1 MEPATPR
8 KIPHKKPPLPL
19 KRPKITFLEKKY
31 RGENEEGIRM
41 NMMQHLTSM
50 DLNDKE
56 AEKEILEVLKYY
68 LIDYKEI
75 PENHQDPEFKKNL
88 EKDITIFQNYVNN
101 QTGGRRRKRK
111 TRKKRGGWRR
121 RDIDLNKDDIGYYYD
136 CWNRDG
142 NYDDVK
148 YREGMTITGKWDVLR
163 PISEWDIIEMQD
175 SHRYDPNLIL
185 YDESRPNFG
194 RFRIPAQQLCS
205 RGFKPL
211 KRNDVKTGAGRK
223 KKTRKKR
230 GAVKFGKNKT
240 TAEIVKEGRKILKT
254 TPQKKKRQIREQ
266 QIKLTG
272 EQEFALFKKQ
282 SLIEMSIAFQ
292 TTFGIAPS
300 NRDRKILSLVYKN
313 LKEPLSEAEE
323 DDIKKY
329 RAEEEENKRKF
340 VWMNNYL
347 RQLKKKSQKK
357 KFEIYNHGDNPKA
370 LLKYKTG
377 KKKVKKGP
385 ATGLVINT
393 DNKYMSPV
401 KGPDTRYSD
410 TNFAVEERAKNVR
423 KSHKNLIDYFGGGRK
438 KKTRKKK
445 GSHHEP
451 LLLAAVA
458 VSKLISKK
466 NKKKYKK
473 RRTKK
478 KSRR

>member
-1 MEPATPR
+1 
-8 KIPHKKPPLPL
+8 
-19 KRPKITFLEKKY
+19 
-31 RGENEEGIRM
+31 
-41 NMMQHLTSM
+41 
-50 DLNDKE
+50 
-56 AEKEILEVLKYY
+56 
-68 LIDYKEI
+68 
-75 PENHQDPEFKKNL
+75 
-88 EKDITIFQNYVNN
+88 
-101 QTGGRRRKRK
+101 
-111 TRKKRGGWRR
+111 
-121 RDIDLNKDDIGYYYD
+121 
-136 CWNRDG
+136 
-142 NYDDVK
+142 
-148 YREGMTITGKWDVLR
+148 
-163 PISEWDIIEMQD
+163 
-175 SHRYDPNLIL
+175 
-185 YDESRPNFG
+185 
-194 RFRIPAQQLCS
+194 
-205 RGFKPL
+205 
-211 KRNDVKTGAGRK
+211 
-223 KKTRKKR
+223 
-230 GAVKFGKNKT
+230 
-240 TAEIVKEGRKILKT
+240 
-254 TPQKKKRQIREQ
+254 
-266 QIKLTG
+266 
-272 EQEFALFKKQ
+272 
-282 SLIEMSIAFQ
+282 
-292 TTFGIAPS
+292 
-300 NRDRKILSLVYKN
+300 
-313 LKEPLSEAEE
+313 
-323 DDIKKY
+323 
-329 RAEEEENKRKF
+329 
-340 VWMNNYL
+340 MNNYL